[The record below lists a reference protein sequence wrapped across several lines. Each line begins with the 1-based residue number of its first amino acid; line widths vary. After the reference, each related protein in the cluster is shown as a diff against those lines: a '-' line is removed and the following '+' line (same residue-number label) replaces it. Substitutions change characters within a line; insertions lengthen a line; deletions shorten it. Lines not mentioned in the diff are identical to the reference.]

1 MTKEEFC
8 NYANLEDTY
17 TAFLYD
23 SPSNR
28 LQYSEGRIDCFEE
41 DLLANTTN
49 YSIEAMQMDSEIGQ
63 VICDNFANIAEII
76 TDTLVVA
83 HFTTN
88 DGTDVYVL
96 CPDARIFTVVFDDC
110 DTCTETICQPT
121 TYDMCA
127 ELIRARSHNKF
138 ADYRGGVAFISS
150 IIPEIADLMGQDYY
164 LVLLN

>member
-8 NYANLEDTY
+8 YYANLDHTY
-17 TAFLYD
+17 TAFVYG
-23 SPSNR
+23 SPSNH

-49 YSIEAMQMDSEIGQ
+49 YSIEAMPMDSEIGQ

-76 TDTLVVA
+76 TDTLIVA

-96 CPDARIFTVVFDDC
+96 CPDARIFTAVVDDC
-110 DTCTETICQPT
+110 VGCTETICKPT

-127 ELIRARSHNKF
+127 ELISARSHNKF
-138 ADYRGGVAFISS
+138 DEYSGGVAFISS
-150 IIPEIADLMGQDYY
+150 IIPEIADEMEQDYY
-164 LVLLN
+164 LILLD